1 MRVMD
6 ASTLLPIGYLTEIS
20 AIGIQVD
27 SEKPLPLNAAFK
39 LRLDLTADIANKTNL
54 VFNARSK
61 WCEPDRMIPNSY
73 NRKVWISRGRVG
85 FPHFFPEIKRPLTW
99 GTLSR
104 EAWIFPFRGWESR
117 AGIPAHYRR
126 AGIVRT

>member
-1 MRVMD
+1 MESERRNAKRKKFTYYMRVMD

-73 NRKVWISRGRVG
+73 NIG
-85 FPHFFPEIKRPLTW
+85 FEV
-99 GTLSR
+99 TLLSN
-104 EAWIFPFRGWESR
+104 EDAVIFNRMIEKYGLA
-117 AGIPAHYRR
+117 AG
-126 AGIVRT
+126 G